1 MAFTLTQ
8 LAALEAAIASGEL
21 SVQYDGKK
29 VEYRSISDLRA
40 AYNMV
45 RGALIASGE
54 LQEPTTTNRGP
65 ASLAVFSRD

>member
-54 LQEPTTTNRGP
+54 LQELTTTNRGP